1 MSQFSVSRE
10 GLQALNEI
18 QVSYTCMAPGMDP
31 ARLAGLNPDGCTTS
45 STMPNSNDPSIGYKV
60 DCGQG
65 FAVRQWQVTTTE
77 SVEYT
82 CCAVAPSDGVEGE
95 SETVATVT
103 TGVGAVE
110 LYRLAALNFNC
121 PTGQAL
127 RAFSLLPSAS
137 TVPSTYVAKFRCVN
151 VPLLRQVREI
161 NEQLQTVQ
169 WDQFKG
175 SWILARIPNIEVRT
189 PIVDIRSIKAVAPC
203 GALSALET
211 WAFGNHGNENQIS
224 MVNTCRRIQ
233 MDDAGC
239 RTLTAPASV
248 ATAATC
254 TVGSEVLKS
263 FELVPVP
270 PTSGSVRAPFWN
282 INYKCCPATKPVL
295 PTTDAQCSSVT
306 TATRAAGTLQP
317 WKFVLTEQDMAID
330 CQNRMLTGFTLE
342 YPASSIQVNYTC
354 CLFEGLSKQM
364 GGVVS
369 KAFQPQDF
377 TTAAE
382 TTAPA
387 EVRRVDVSARNAT
400 ADNQTTFVSFR
411 LDGTLFNSTDLV
423 NSDFNLLVLSPLTHR
438 FQDYRNFGDIS
449 VVLNADNAAAYLNS
463 LEPETIV
470 VVGDATVSSWSPKL
484 EYALQRC
491 GAKLLQQT
499 QSGPYGLVGVCRT
512 EDAEDTRGAVVEAWD
527 SSFIEITGTIPFLY
541 TAAPVAEFPAR
552 FIQTVEKQEPFPSER
567 PIRPELVSFKPENL
581 VYDEFCDLNQRRDL
595 SKINCKK
602 NPKTCPAAKHP
613 CFHTY
618 EKQMDEQKFWT
629 LTQRDIDREYVRGV
643 GEVGQAKFDAD
654 IAVFEKIMDFVE
666 FGITIIAG
674 AIAAFG
680 PGSWATPGEEGAE
693 AGFEGGLQGAKAA
706 KAAATAKPK
715 NLPAS
720 RPRSAAVTQ
729 RPPARARS
737 NAVSGANSPV
747 PKESPARQ
755 TKLKRQRKSG
765 QERFEVVADVGD
777 AIEDGRQI
785 VSLSG
790 RTTIDLTAKKESPN
804 KDATPQKPQKLSIP
818 GGGEVDAIPTPRK
831 PDDTGTNQAKDM
843 EDFNLAGWLD
853 DNPIQ
858 TGISRIL
865 CDLYCTEDAVKQGN
879 NVINTNIR
887 LSNIALQ
894 TNIERLFDFQS
905 KLIFFGLGQL
915 REQLTPSQTET
926 RALLQSGDV
935 EAPQELQT
943 LLSEMNEVPKLLET
957 NFDSSK
963 GSLALD
969 QWYRTAGKQLTDSV
983 EAIFAF
989 RNASSE
995 SVASVRQLVEK
1006 FVAQRNLRQERMTD
1020 GFDAR
1025 GRPATRAEFV
1035 QAATAQKTKVVQH
1048 IVKKH
1053 SQDLTRVVSMV
1064 GAANPAMYGNFLE
1077 DKAGSSLVLIRWNQI
1092 TTAMAE
1098 AHRKQSLFADS
1109 KKRAL
1114 KAAKEALNAVDGY
1127 IHCKGNSIADLQM
1140 LWQRAMSLSDDAGSV
1155 LLDAWGST
1163 HEAHELLETAASQG
1177 LLHDM
1182 AEMASVSMPDVDHCM
1197 PFVSLLRIAHFQG
1210 VKAVDK
1216 ALSPVL
1222 TQILVL
1228 DAIGRYQER
1237 EMKRLNLEVVQ
1248 KRRSVSSIMEL
1259 VGGIAHGV
1267 AKPGPASMKLVAR
1280 SLNLIGS
1287 QICPAPA
1294 GCAGMLLNVSQNS
1307 SLGLVPDA
1315 KAEELWVSSTP
1326 GDLLLSKSPTSALT
1340 PCKAPMP
1347 HSAPE
1352 GPQEKLKTLSL
1363 AQNSRPK
1370 EGPVEE
1376 LKELVEEFKELRD
1389 SVKESISELS
1399 RMQRMSGPSLLSTDL
1414 ESARDI
1420 MQKLCGEADCS
1431 EAFQEKLVP
1440 QSSIL
1445 EQFANL
1451 WLAREL

>member
-18 QVSYTCMAPGMDP
+18 QVSYTCMGPGMDP
-31 ARLAGLNPDGCTTS
+31 AKLAGLNPDGCTTS
-45 STMPNSNDPSIGYKV
+45 STNGYQL
-60 DCGQG
+60 DCGNG
-65 FAVRQWQVTTTE
+65 FAVRNWQVTTAPAID
-77 SVEYT
+77 YT
-82 CCAVAPSDGVEGE
+82 CCAVAPSDGVEA
-95 SETVATVT
+95 ETETSAVVATGL
-103 TGVGAVE
+103 TGTP
-110 LYRLAALNFNC
+110 LYQLAALNFNC

-127 RAFSLLPSAS
+127 RAFNLQPTLVG
-137 TVPSTYVAKFRCVN
+137 TTITAKFRCVN

-161 NEQLQTVQ
+161 DEQLQTVQ

-175 SWILARIPNIEVRT
+175 SWILARIPNVQVRT
-189 PIVDIRSIKAVAPC
+189 PIVDIARNKAVAPC
-203 GALSALET
+203 GANSSLET

-239 RTLTAPASV
+239 RSLTVLASA

-254 TVGSEVLKS
+254 TVGTEVLKS
-263 FELVPVP
+263 FEFIPVSN
-270 PTSGSVRAPFWN
+270 TAPFWN
-282 INYKCCPATKPVL
+282 ISYVCCPATPPAL
-295 PTTDAQCSSVT
+295 PTTDAQCSSVL
-306 TATRAAGTLQP
+306 TATRAAGALQP
-317 WKFVLTEQDMAID
+317 WKFVLTEPDMAID
-330 CQNRMLTGFTLE
+330 CQSRMLTGFTLE
-342 YPASSIQVNYTC
+342 YPSTSIQVNYTC
-354 CLFEGLSKQM
+354 CLFEGLSDQM

-369 KAFQPQDF
+369 RAFQPQDF
-377 TTAAE
+377 TSAAE
-382 TTAPA
+382 TTTPA

-400 ADNQTTFVSFR
+400 TVNQTTFVSFR
-411 LDGTLFNSTDLV
+411 LDGALFNSSDFV

-438 FQDYRNFGDIS
+438 FQDYQNFGDIS
-449 VVLNADNAAAYLNS
+449 VTANADAAAAYMNALQ
-463 LEPETIV
+463 PETVV

-512 EDAEDTRGAVVEAWD
+512 EDAEDTRVAVVEAWD

-552 FIQTVEKQEPFPSER
+552 FVQTVEKQDPFPSER
-567 PIRPELVSFKPENL
+567 PIRPELVTFKPENL

-595 SKINCKK
+595 SKIDCKK
-602 NPKTCPAAKHP
+602 DPKKCPGAKHP
-613 CFHTY
+613 CAHTY
-618 EKQMDEQKFWT
+618 QNKLDEPNFYT
-629 LTQRDIDREYVRGV
+629 LTQRDINREYVQGV
-643 GEVGQAKFDAD
+643 GEAQQMKFDAD
-654 IAVFEKIMDFVE
+654 IAEFEKIMDFVE
-666 FGITIIAG
+666 FGLTIAAG
-674 AIAAFG
+674 AFAAIA
-680 PGSWATPGEEGAE
+680 PGSFATPGEEGAE
-693 AGFEGGLQGAKAA
+693 AGVEGSVQASKKA
-706 KAAATAKPK
+706 KAAATITPK
-715 NLPAS
+715 NLPPT
-720 RPRSAAVTQ
+720 RG
-729 RPPARARS
+729 RS
-737 NAVSGANSPV
+737 NAVSQRAATRPRSNAVTGSNSPV
-747 PKESPARQ
+747 PKESPTRQ
-755 TKLKRQRKSG
+755 TKLKSNSLSG
-765 QERFEVVADVGD
+765 KERFERFADAGDVVED
-777 AIEDGRQI
+777 ASNVVRLG
-785 VSLSG
+785 G
-790 RTTIDLTAKKESPN
+790 RTTIDLVAKKGNPN
-804 KDATPQKPQKLSIP
+804 KDANAESAETLPIP
-818 GGGEVDAIPTPRK
+818 GGGTIKSIPNINK
-831 PDDTGTNQAKDM
+831 PDDTGKNAAKDF
-843 EDFNLAGWLD
+843 ENFNLAGWLD
-853 DNPIQ
+853 ANPIQ

-879 NVINTNIR
+879 NVINANIR
-887 LSNIALQ
+887 LSNVALQ
-894 TNIERLFDFQS
+894 TNLERLFDFQS

-915 REQLTPSQTET
+915 RDQLTPSQTET

-943 LLSEMNEVPKLLET
+943 LLSEMNEVPKLLEA

-983 EAIFAF
+983 EGIFAF

-1020 GFDAR
+1020 GFDSR

-1035 QAATAQKTKVVQH
+1035 QATTAQKTRVVQH
-1048 IVKKH
+1048 IVKRH
-1053 SQDLTRVVSMV
+1053 SQDLTRVVSMMR
-1064 GAANPAMYGNFLE
+1064 AANPAMYSNFLE
-1077 DKAGSSLVLIRWNQI
+1077 ERTGSSLVLIRWNQI

-1114 KAAKEALNAVDGY
+1114 RAAKEALNAVDGY
-1127 IHCKGNSIADLQM
+1127 IHCKGNNVADLQL

-1155 LLDAWGST
+1155 LLEAWGST
-1163 HEAHELLETAASQG
+1163 QEAHELLETAASQG

-1197 PFVSLLRIAHFQG
+1197 PFVRLLRIAHFQG

-1259 VGGIAHGV
+1259 LGGIAHGV
-1267 AKPGPASMKLVAR
+1267 ATPGPESLKLTAR

-1307 SLGLVPDA
+1307 SLGFVPDA

-1340 PCKAPMP
+1340 PCKAPGMP
-1347 HSAPE
+1347 HSAPQ
-1352 GPQEKLKTLSL
+1352 GPQDKLKTIL
-1363 AQNSRPK
+1363 AQDSK
-1370 EGPVEE
+1370 PVDK
-1376 LKELVEEFKELRD
+1376 LTELVEEL
-1389 SVKESISELS
+1389 LS
-1399 RMQRMSGPSLLSTDL
+1399 RMQKMSEPSLLSTDL
-1414 ESARDI
+1414 ASARDM

-1445 EQFANL
+1445 ERFANL
-1451 WLAREL
+1451 WLAEF